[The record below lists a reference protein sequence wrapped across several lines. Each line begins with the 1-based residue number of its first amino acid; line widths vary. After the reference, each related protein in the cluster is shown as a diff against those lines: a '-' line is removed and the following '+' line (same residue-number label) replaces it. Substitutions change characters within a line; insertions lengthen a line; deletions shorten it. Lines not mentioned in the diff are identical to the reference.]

1 MVVAP
6 LDGRPPR
13 RPGVAL
19 SGGAHN
25 AQAGGELSRTDME
38 DGVMPEPL
46 DAALAEVRSMLLGTG
61 LKRAVA
67 AGRRRG
73 QRPSV
78 VRAELRPVLLKAG
91 PRLQIATSDGAR
103 PYTRNVAPGPESD
116 EAVEALLA
124 EPFGNWHVET
134 RDITLQLRVT
144 KSGEAQVHRKAAAR
158 PTRTN
163 GDQPAERQPTT
174 GPPNGQQRS
183 ADAPGGQRQTS
194 AVPGGHDRAKAYLL
208 DPGDPIFAEIGGSA
222 AKRRQVDAFLRA
234 LVATLPGG
242 LTGPLRVVDL
252 GCGNAYLTFAAYR
265 YLSQRGLDVELVG
278 VDVREDQRRRNTELA
293 ERLGWADR
301 VRFVAGSIADAV
313 VEPAPDLVLALHACD
328 TATDEAL
335 ARAVRWGARW
345 VLAAPCCHH
354 DVAAQLRAG
363 KAPSPYGLLTRQGI
377 LRERFADVLTDA
389 LRAGLL
395 RLHGYRAEVVE
406 FVDSAHTPRNLLIR
420 ARRTDVAPTDEQRT
434 EYRELIEQWRITPR
448 LETLLSQAAPSR

>member
-1 MVVAP
+1 
-6 LDGRPPR
+6 
-13 RPGVAL
+13 
-19 SGGAHN
+19 
-25 AQAGGELSRTDME
+25 
-38 DGVMPEPL
+38 MPEPL
-46 DAALAEVRSMLLGTG
+46 DAALTEVRSLLLDPALT
-61 LKRAVA
+61 RAVA

-78 VRAELRPVLLKAG
+78 VRAELRPVTLKAG
-91 PRLQIATSDGAR
+91 PRLQISTSDGAR
-103 PYTRNVAPGPESD
+103 PYTRNVAPGPEAAS
-116 EAVEALLA
+116 AVDALLA

-134 RDITLQLRVT
+134 AEATVQLRVT
-144 KSGEAQVHRKAAAR
+144 KSGEAQVHRSAAAR
-158 PTRTN
+158 PTA
-163 GDQPAERQPTT
+163 AEPT
-174 GPPNGQQRS
+174 
-183 ADAPGGQRQTS
+183 
-194 AVPGGHDRAKAYLL
+194 GHDRAKEYLL

-234 LVATLPGG
+234 LAATLPDD

-265 YLSQRGLDVELVG
+265 YLAQRGLDVELVG

-301 VRFVAGSIADAV
+301 VSFVAGTIADAV

-335 ARAVRWGARW
+335 ARAVRWRARW

-354 DVAAQLRAG
+354 DIAAQLRARP
-363 KAPSPYGLLTRQGI
+363 APAPYELLTRQGI

-406 FVDSAHTPRNLLIR
+406 FVDSRHTPRNLLIR
-420 ARRTDVAPTDEQRT
+420 ARRTGAEPTGTQRAD
-434 EYRELIEQWRITPR
+434 YRALVDQWAVTPR
-448 LETLLSQAAPSR
+448 LETLLAEAPATPAGTPVDMPAGRPADTA

>member
-1 MVVAP
+1 
-6 LDGRPPR
+6 
-13 RPGVAL
+13 
-19 SGGAHN
+19 
-25 AQAGGELSRTDME
+25 
-38 DGVMPEPL
+38 MPEPL
-46 DAALAEVRSMLLGTG
+46 DAALREVRELLLDPALT
-61 LKRAVA
+61 RAVA

-73 QRPSV
+73 QRPTA
-78 VRAELRPVLLKAG
+78 VRAELRPVTLKAG

-103 PYTRNVAPGPESD
+103 PYTRNVAPGPEAA
-116 EAVEALLA
+116 EAVDALLA

-134 RDITLQLRVT
+134 ADTTIQLRVT
-144 KSGEAQVHRKAAAR
+144 KSGEAQVHRAAASR
-158 PTRTN
+158 PAATP
-163 GDQPAERQPTT
+163 D
-174 GPPNGQQRS
+174 
-183 ADAPGGQRQTS
+183 
-194 AVPGGHDRAKAYLL
+194 GHDREKAYLL

-234 LVATLPGG
+234 LAATLPEE

-265 YLSQRGLDVELVG
+265 YLSGRGLDVELVG

-293 ERLGWADR
+293 ERLGWGDR
-301 VRFVAGSIADAV
+301 VRFVAGTIADAA

-335 ARAVRWGARW
+335 ARAVRWDARW

-354 DVAAQLRAG
+354 DVAAQLRARP
-363 KAPSPYGLLTRQGI
+363 APSPYELLTRQGI

-406 FVDSAHTPRNLLIR
+406 FVDSRHTPRNLLIR
-420 ARRTDVAPTDEQRT
+420 ARRTGAAPTDEQRRD
-434 EYRELIEQWRITPR
+434 YRELVDQWQVAPR
-448 LETLLSQAAPSR
+448 LETLLATADGPGTPFTTTQSGPR